1 MASSSMARK
10 QKYDVFLS
18 FRGEDTRDNFTSHL
32 YDALCRK
39 KIKTF
44 IDNDLERGEEIT
56 PGLLRTIEESMIS
69 VIVFSKNYASSSWC
83 LDEMA
88 KILECKEIYG
98 QTVLPIFYHVDPSDV
113 EGLSGSFGD
122 AFIELEKN
130 FKEKMERMPHW
141 RADLMKVA
149 SISGWDS
156 RVIRSEAKLVKEV
169 VEHILGKLNH
179 ASSGDSKGLIGIDS
193 HIRLIKNLLCIGLTS
208 VRIVGIW
215 GMAGI
220 GKTTIARA
228 IFNTLSNQFDA
239 CIFLE
244 NIREESKQFEGLG
257 RLREKLLS
265 ELLEEENLRTITL
278 NVESIFI
285 KDRIRNKRVLLV
297 LDDLNDVDQ
306 LEVLIGRCDFA
317 LGSRVIVTSRDR
329 HVLENRVDKTYEV
342 EGLDNDE
349 ALQLFS
355 LNAFK
360 KNYPTSDRLE
370 LSNKVVNYAQGNPLA
385 LKVLGSFLFDRRR
398 EDWESALDKLGRIP
412 QPKIFHMLRISFD
425 ALDGQQIDFLKRILN
440 GCGFSAGIGISVLVD
455 KCLITI
461 LGNKLEMHNL
471 LQELAHEIVRQESVK
486 ELGKRSRLWS
496 PTDVCQVLT
505 KNLGSEKVEGI
516 FLDTAKIGEMYL
528 SSKAFMRMYNLR
540 LLKIHNSIV
549 GNRCKVHL
557 PDGLEFL
564 SDELRYLHWDRYP
577 LSSLTPNF
585 QAENLVQLNLPNS
598 CVKKLW
604 EGVQNLASLEEIS
617 LSNSEHLTTFP
628 DLSQAK
634 NLERVNLDYCTSLVE
649 VPSSIRFLDK
659 LTFLSMRCCTSVV
672 SLPSG
677 IKLRSLKTLNLS
689 GCTNLREC
697 PEISENITYLNLNGT
712 AIVHLPK
719 SIGHLSGLVAL
730 NMKDCKQMWDLPE
743 SLHLLKFL
751 RTTNF
756 SGCSSITK
764 FPDIST
770 NIQFLYLSETGIEEL
785 PSTIGELSK
794 LSCLDLKNCKR
805 LKNIPC
811 TISKLASLEKLIVS
825 GCSSINKF
833 PEVSKSIKKL
843 FLCGTAIEEI
853 PSSIEYCSELVEL
866 SMQNCKKFRILPSC
880 ICKLKSLQKL
890 ILSGCSIFECFPE
903 ILEAMGSLRCL
914 YLDGTAMMNLPSP
927 IENLKGLSSLELR
940 NCKRIQGLAELMS
953 IIDSSGSHLQYLR
966 KLYLTG
972 CGMVYIPDCIG
983 YLFSLEVLDLSGNSF
998 CHLPCS
1004 ITMLTEL
1011 QYLGLRDCKLLRSI
1025 TALPPQLTKL
1035 DADNCFSLQ
1044 SVSIIDSTI
1053 VEGNIFE
1060 FLFTNCGNLHAVG
1073 KHNIMTYALTKFQLY
1088 SKRLHNQMPSVR
1100 AGESGFCFPGSSI
1113 PKWFSHQ
1120 SWGLS
1125 MTIQLPSHWANSEF
1139 LGFALCAVIAFN
1151 NQSTNDL
1158 GFQVKCRYHFRND
1171 HGDCNDLYCYFGG
1184 CYGRNYWEG
1193 EDCGTAHTFFG
1204 YDPFVDVTR
1213 DDWFGKYSKLLVEF
1227 HPEDMNGYRLVCSN
1241 VISCGV
1247 RMLYAQE
1254 ERFCQCS
1261 FINRHVE
1268 AWSKTEG
1275 PMWYDEENMGPF
1287 SWLKS
1292 SVLKLKVFRHRHF
1305 GCFDVIDQKE
1315 LDLLIS
1321 EISTDKSQKHYD
1333 MEELISACQFNEFM

>member
-1 MASSSMARK
+1 MDSG
-10 QKYDVFLS
+10 
-18 FRGEDTRDNFTSHL
+18 RGKENERD
-32 YDALCRK
+32 
-39 KIKTF
+39 
-44 IDNDLERGEEIT
+44 
-56 PGLLRTIEESMIS
+56 
-69 VIVFSKNYASSSWC
+69 
-83 LDEMA
+83 
-88 KILECKEIYG
+88 
-98 QTVLPIFYHVDPSDV
+98 
-113 EGLSGSFGD
+113 
-122 AFIELEKN
+122 
-130 FKEKMERMPHW
+130 
-141 RADLMKVA
+141 
-149 SISGWDS
+149 
-156 RVIRSEAKLVKEV
+156 
-169 VEHILGKLNH
+169 
-179 ASSGDSKGLIGIDS
+179 
-193 HIRLIKNLLCIGLTS
+193 
-208 VRIVGIW
+208 
-215 GMAGI
+215 
-220 GKTTIARA
+220 
-228 IFNTLSNQFDA
+228 
-239 CIFLE
+239 
-244 NIREESKQFEGLG
+244 
-257 RLREKLLS
+257 
-265 ELLEEENLRTITL
+265 
-278 NVESIFI
+278 
-285 KDRIRNKRVLLV
+285 
-297 LDDLNDVDQ
+297 DD
-306 LEVLIGRCDFA
+306 
-317 LGSRVIVTSRDR
+317 
-329 HVLENRVDKTYEV
+329 
-342 EGLDNDE
+342 
-349 ALQLFS
+349 
-355 LNAFK
+355 
-360 KNYPTSDRLE
+360 
-370 LSNKVVNYAQGNPLA
+370 
-385 LKVLGSFLFDRRR
+385 
-398 EDWESALDKLGRIP
+398 
-412 QPKIFHMLRISFD
+412 
-425 ALDGQQIDFLKRILN
+425 
-440 GCGFSAGIGISVLVD
+440 
-455 KCLITI
+455 
-461 LGNKLEMHNL
+461 
-471 LQELAHEIVRQESVK
+471 
-486 ELGKRSRLWS
+486 
-496 PTDVCQVLT
+496 
-505 KNLGSEKVEGI
+505 
-516 FLDTAKIGEMYL
+516 
-528 SSKAFMRMYNLR
+528 
-540 LLKIHNSIV
+540 
-549 GNRCKVHL
+549 
-557 PDGLEFL
+557 
-564 SDELRYLHWDRYP
+564 
-577 LSSLTPNF
+577 
-585 QAENLVQLNLPNS
+585 
-598 CVKKLW
+598 
-604 EGVQNLASLEEIS
+604 QNLASLEEIS

-712 AIVHLPK
+712 AIGHLPK

-730 NMKDCKQMWDLPE
+730 NMKDCKQLWDLPE

-880 ICKLKSLQKL
+880 ILFQ
-890 ILSGCSIFECFPE
+890 SG
-903 ILEAMGSLRCL
+903 
-914 YLDGTAMMNLPSP
+914 
-927 IENLKGLSSLELR
+927 
-940 NCKRIQGLAELMS
+940 
-953 IIDSSGSHLQYLR
+953 
-966 KLYLTG
+966 
-972 CGMVYIPDCIG
+972 
-983 YLFSLEVLDLSGNSF
+983 
-998 CHLPCS
+998 
-1004 ITMLTEL
+1004 
-1011 QYLGLRDCKLLRSI
+1011 
-1025 TALPPQLTKL
+1025 
-1035 DADNCFSLQ
+1035 
-1044 SVSIIDSTI
+1044 
-1053 VEGNIFE
+1053 
-1060 FLFTNCGNLHAVG
+1060 
-1073 KHNIMTYALTKFQLY
+1073 
-1088 SKRLHNQMPSVR
+1088 
-1100 AGESGFCFPGSSI
+1100 
-1113 PKWFSHQ
+1113 FSHQ
-1120 SWGLS
+1120 SLGLS
-1125 MTIQLPSHWANSEF
+1125 MTIQLPSHWDNSEF

-1184 CYGRNYWEG
+1184 CCYGRNYWEG

-1227 HPEDMNGYRLVCSN
+1227 YPEDMNGYRLVCSN

-1305 GCFDVIDQKE
+1305 GCLDVIDQKE

-1333 MEELISACQFNEFM
+1333 MEELISACQFNEFI